1 MKHNIQQE
9 TTQWASATTPN
20 HVYIFEGT
28 VGARTA
34 KAIGYVRAGT
44 QKVERFRVPMMMD
57 TRGRTFVA
65 LK

>member
-1 MKHNIQQE
+1 MKYNIQQE
-9 TTQWASATTPN
+9 TTQWASPSTPN

-28 VGARTA
+28 VGGRTA

-44 QKVERFRVPMMMD
+44 QQVERFRVPMVMD

>member
-1 MKHNIQQE
+1 MKYNIQQE
-9 TTQWASATTPN
+9 TTQWASPTTPN

-28 VGARTA
+28 VSGRGA
-34 KAIGYVRAGT
+34 KAIGYVKAGT
-44 QKVERFRVPMMMD
+44 THVQRFRVPMMMD

>member
-1 MKHNIQQE
+1 MKYNIQQE

-20 HVYIFEGT
+20 HVYVFEGT
-28 VGARTA
+28 VGARSA
-34 KAIGYVRAGT
+34 KALGYVRAGT
-44 QKVERFRVPMMMD
+44 QKVERFRVPMIMD

>member
-1 MKHNIQQE
+1 MKYNIQQE

-20 HVYIFEGT
+20 HVYIFD
-28 VGARTA
+28 GAVSGRSA
-34 KAIGYVRAGT
+34 KALGYVRAGT

>member
-1 MKHNIQQE
+1 MKYNIQQE

-20 HVYIFEGT
+20 HVYVFEGT
-28 VGARTA
+28 VGARSA
-34 KAIGYVRAGT
+34 KALGYVRAGT
-44 QKVERFRVPMMMD
+44 QKVEIFRVPMMMD

>member
-1 MKHNIQQE
+1 MKYNIQQE
-9 TTQWASATTPN
+9 TTQWASPSTPN

-28 VGARTA
+28 VSGRGA
-34 KAIGYVRAGT
+34 KAIGYVKAGT
-44 QKVERFRVPMMMD
+44 NKVQRFSQPMLLD